1 MKKLLAFIL
10 AAVMTASLCA
20 CGSSKGGAEGSTS
33 AKGSSA
39 AGEAVAASDIKV
51 GCIMIG
57 DENEGYTEAHLKAV
71 EEMKKNLGL
80 SDDQVVIKTN
90 IKEDEGC
97 YDAAVD
103 LAEQGCN
110 IVIANSF
117 GHESYILQAAA
128 DYPDVQFCHATG
140 YQAKSSG
147 LSNMHNFFT
156 RILSLIHI

>member
-1 MKKLLAFIL
+1 MKKALAIGL
-10 AAVMTASLCA
+10 AAVMAVSMSA
-20 CGSSKGGAEGSTS
+20 PVFAEDEGKGI
-33 AKGSSA
+33 AK
-39 AGEAVAASDIKV
+39 EDLKV
-51 GCIMIG
+51 GMIYIG

-128 DYPDVQFCHATG
+128 DLYTGSGRGISGGSVLSCNRNTGCIQRTFQHA
-140 YQAKSSG
+140 
-147 LSNMHNFFT
+147 
-156 RILSLIHI
+156 

>member
-1 MKKLLAFIL
+1 
-10 AAVMTASLCA
+10 
-20 CGSSKGGAEGSTS
+20 
-33 AKGSSA
+33 
-39 AGEAVAASDIKV
+39 
-51 GCIMIG
+51 MIG

-110 IVIANSF
+110 ISLQTVLDMKVIFFRPQQIIRTYS
-117 GHESYILQAAA
+117 SVMQQDIRQRAAGFLTCITSLPEFMNPVI
-128 DYPDVQFCHATG
+128 YPV
-140 YQAKSSG
+140 
-147 LSNMHNFFT
+147 L
-156 RILSLIHI
+156 LLV

>member
-117 GHESYILQAAA
+117 GHESYIIRTYSSVMQQDIRQRAA
-128 DYPDVQFCHATG
+128 DFLTCITSLPESMNPVIYPV
-140 YQAKSSG
+140 
-147 LSNMHNFFT
+147 L
-156 RILSLIHI
+156 LLV

>member
-20 CGSSKGGAEGSTS
+20 CGSSNSGSEGSTS

-39 AGEAVAASDIKV
+39 AGKPVAASDVKV

-80 SDDQVVIKTN
+80 TDDQVVIKTN

-110 IVIANSF
+110 IIIANSF
-117 GHESYILQAAA
+117 YFS
-128 DYPDVQFCHATG
+128 
-140 YQAKSSG
+140 
-147 LSNMHNFFT
+147 
-156 RILSLIHI
+156 

>member
-20 CGSSKGGAEGSTS
+20 CGSSNSGSEGSTS

-39 AGEAVAASDIKV
+39 AGKPVAASDVKV

-80 SDDQVVIKTN
+80 TDDQVVIKTN

-110 IVIANSF
+110 
-117 GHESYILQAAA
+117 
-128 DYPDVQFCHATG
+128 QFW
-140 YQAKSSG
+140 S
-147 LSNMHNFFT
+147 
-156 RILSLIHI
+156 

>member
-1 MKKLLAFIL
+1 MKKALAIGL
-10 AAVMTASLCA
+10 AAVMAVSMSA
-20 CGSSKGGAEGSTS
+20 PVFAEDEGKGI
-33 AKGSSA
+33 AK
-39 AGEAVAASDIKV
+39 EDLKV
-51 GCIMIG
+51 GVIYIG

-117 GHESYILQAAA
+117 GHESYILQPPLF
-128 DYPDVQFCHATG
+128 YIYHA
-140 YQAKSSG
+140 
-147 LSNMHNFFT
+147 
-156 RILSLIHI
+156 I

>member
-1 MKKLLAFIL
+1 MKKALAIGL
-10 AAVMTASLCA
+10 AAVMAVSMSA
-20 CGSSKGGAEGSTS
+20 PVFAEDEGKGI
-33 AKGSSA
+33 AK
-39 AGEAVAASDIKV
+39 EDLKV
-51 GCIMIG
+51 GVIYIG

-140 YQAKSSG
+140 
-147 LSNMHNFFT
+147 
-156 RILSLIHI
+156 